1 MDDLKSRFMSTTKDF
16 KDVPTLKTKMSS
28 PPKRRMKD
36 DKATAEKCSLILF
49 FTKYVREEVPK
60 LLNSTR
66 KLSDFT
72 PYMYI
77 IHLAN
82 RLFYGHMKGNLKQTI
97 LSVSQGLSFTCHAC

>member
-1 MDDLKSRFMSTTKDF
+1 MDDLKSRLMNTTKDF

-28 PPKRRMKD
+28 SPKRRMKD

-49 FTKYVREEVPK
+49 FTKYVREEVPE
-60 LLNSTR
+60 LNSTR

-82 RLFYGHMKGNLKQTI
+82 SMVI
-97 LSVSQGLSFTCHAC
+97 